1 MSRVIDLCVHVQPG
15 NFEILC
21 EVCKKSTPLGFL
33 RGTRPGNWYS
43 WPRFR
48 VSRLGRKLVRTLG
61 LVFAHLV
68 VVFKCHVILRSTLF
82 RRFGGVVDFMV
93 VRFAVVFF
101 ALIGKLRTLNIHLS

>member
-1 MSRVIDLCVHVQPG
+1 MRCDCCRCLYFCVRGTRTPPNHVQPG
-15 NFEILC
+15 NFEISC

-43 WPRFR
+43 F
-48 VSRLGRKLVRTLG
+48 SRISSRPETGTN
-61 LVFAHLV
+61 
-68 VVFKCHVILRSTLF
+68 STLI

>member
-1 MSRVIDLCVHVQPG
+1 MSRVIDLCVHIQPG
-15 NFEILC
+15 NFEISC
-21 EVCKKSTPLGFL
+21 EVCKKSTPLVFL
-33 RGTRPGNWYS
+33 RGTRSGNWYS

-68 VVFKCHVILRSTLF
+68 VVFKCHVILLSTLF
-82 RRFGGVVDFMV
+82 RRFGAVVDFMV

-101 ALIGKLRTLNIHLS
+101 ALIGKLRTLNISLS